1 MSIDFDDNSNQP
13 GEAKPS
19 PDEDGKR
26 IPISAAMLA
35 VGGVCLY
42 LLLKHFVFSHISAGQ
57 SDLAVCAIFFLWTW
71 LVYILMR
78 RNRSLPLS
86 QPIPDDAKESEL
98 LSLRAVIDGLP
109 DLIYAKDLK
118 SRFTLANPAQRLFVS
133 GNPNTDLIGLSDF
146 SFFPREN
153 ATSFFNDEQS
163 IIRTGVPVVSQAER
177 TLDREGKD
185 VWISTTKVPFRD
197 KDGHVAGIIGIG
209 RNVTPQKQIEAEL
222 IKSRV
227 QAEAANQ
234 AKSEFLANM
243 SHEIRTP
250 LNGVIGMTELA
261 LDTELTEEQREYL
274 ETVRLSAGTLLNV
287 INDILDFSKIEAGKI
302 EIETADFDLRACV
315 ESTMKTLVNLAEE
328 KGLELLCDIA
338 PEAPPIVR
346 GDSTRLSQMI
356 INLVGNAIKF
366 TLEGQVAVKVDVE
379 AVQGEDTVLHFTVSD
394 TGIGIPED
402 KRKAIFES
410 FTQADASTTR
420 EFGGT
425 GLGLTITSRLAE
437 MMGGKIWVE
446 SEVGRGSEFHFT
458 ARLGAANAPIQP
470 LPLNLPYELMLKARV
485 LVVDDNHTNR
495 FILEKMLARWGMR
508 PNCVDSG
515 EAALIELMSA
525 FNSGDPYRL
534 ILTDKQM
541 PGMDGFTLI
550 EQIRD
555 KQEIAAANVVMMSS
569 GAHRGDMARTQELG
583 LAAYLTKPVRQSE
596 LRDAIA
602 RSFDRRNKS
611 TAPGTATPLK
621 DRRAPDKVTSL
632 NILLAEDNAV
642 NQRLATRLLE
652 KRGHRVTVA
661 NNGHEAIALAE
672 QTSYDL
678 VLMDVQMP
686 LVDGLEATRTI
697 RIREMQTGAHL
708 PIVALTAH
716 AIKGDQ
722 ERCEEAG
729 MDGYLA
735 KPIRPEELD
744 AVLQRYMATLPEEGR
759 TD

>member
-1 MSIDFDDNSNQP
+1 MSINIDDNSNQP
-13 GEAKPS
+13 GEAKPG

-26 IPISAAMLA
+26 IPLYAATLA
-35 VGGVCLY
+35 AGGVCLY
-42 LLLKHFVFSHISAGQ
+42 LLLKHLVFSHISAWQ
-57 SDLAVCAIFFLWTW
+57 SDLVVCAIFLLWAW

-78 RNRSLPLS
+78 RNRPLAQS
-86 QPIPDDAKESEL
+86 QPIPDNAKESEL

-109 DLIYAKDLK
+109 DLIYVKDLQ

-133 GNPNTDLIGLSDF
+133 GNPDTDLIGLSDF

-153 ATSFFNDEQS
+153 ATSFFNDEQE

-177 TLDREGKD
+177 TKDREGKD
-185 VWISTTKVPFRD
+185 VWVLSTKVPFRG
-197 KDGHVAGIIGIG
+197 KDGNVAGIIGIG
-209 RNVTPQKQIEAEL
+209 RNVTAQKQIEAEL

-261 LDTELTEEQREYL
+261 LDTQLTEEQREYL

-302 EIETADFDLRACV
+302 DIETADFDLRACV
-315 ESTMKTLVNLAEE
+315 ESTMKTLVHLAEE

-338 PEAPPIVR
+338 HEAPLIVR

-366 TLEGQVAVKVDVE
+366 TFEGQVAVKVDVE
-379 AVQGEDTVLHFTVSD
+379 AMQGQDTVLHFTVSD
-394 TGIGIPED
+394 TGIGIPKD

-437 MMGGKIWVE
+437 MMGGRIWVE
-446 SEVGRGSEFHFT
+446 SELGKGSEFHFT
-458 ARLGAANAPIQP
+458 ARVGAADAPA
-470 LPLNLPYELMLKARV
+470 LPAQLNLPYELMLKARA

-495 FILEKMLARWGMR
+495 FILERMLTRWGMR
-508 PNCVDSG
+508 PGCVESG
-515 EAALIELMSA
+515 GAALQELMSA

-550 EQIRD
+550 EQVRG
-555 KQEIAAANVVMMSS
+555 KQEIAAANVIMMSS

-583 LAAYLTKPVRQSE
+583 LSAYLTKPVRQSE

-602 RSFDRRNKS
+602 RSFDRRTKS
-611 TAPGTATPLK
+611 IAPGSATSFK
-621 DRRAPDKVTSL
+621 DRRAAEKVTSL

-652 KRGHRVTVA
+652 KRGHRVTLA
-661 NNGHEAIALAE
+661 NNGQEAIALAE

-697 RIREMQTGAHL
+697 RVREKQTGTHQ

-744 AVLQRYMATLPEEGR
+744 AVLQRYMAALLEEES

>member
-1 MSIDFDDNSNQP
+1 
-13 GEAKPS
+13 
-19 PDEDGKR
+19 
-26 IPISAAMLA
+26 
-35 VGGVCLY
+35 
-42 LLLKHFVFSHISAGQ
+42 
-57 SDLAVCAIFFLWTW
+57 
-71 LVYILMR
+71 
-78 RNRSLPLS
+78 
-86 QPIPDDAKESEL
+86 
-98 LSLRAVIDGLP
+98 
-109 DLIYAKDLK
+109 
-118 SRFTLANPAQRLFVS
+118 
-133 GNPNTDLIGLSDF
+133 
-146 SFFPREN
+146 
-153 ATSFFNDEQS
+153 
-163 IIRTGVPVVSQAER
+163 
-177 TLDREGKD
+177 
-185 VWISTTKVPFRD
+185 
-197 KDGHVAGIIGIG
+197 
-209 RNVTPQKQIEAEL
+209 
-222 IKSRV
+222 
-227 QAEAANQ
+227 
-234 AKSEFLANM
+234 
-243 SHEIRTP
+243 
-250 LNGVIGMTELA
+250 
-261 LDTELTEEQREYL
+261 
-274 ETVRLSAGTLLNV
+274 
-287 INDILDFSKIEAGKI
+287 
-302 EIETADFDLRACV
+302 
-315 ESTMKTLVNLAEE
+315 
-328 KGLELLCDIA
+328 
-338 PEAPPIVR
+338 
-346 GDSTRLSQMI
+346 
-356 INLVGNAIKF
+356 
-366 TLEGQVAVKVDVE
+366 
-379 AVQGEDTVLHFTVSD
+379 
-394 TGIGIPED
+394 
-402 KRKAIFES
+402 
-410 FTQADASTTR
+410 
-420 EFGGT
+420 
-425 GLGLTITSRLAE
+425 
-437 MMGGKIWVE
+437 
-446 SEVGRGSEFHFT
+446 
-458 ARLGAANAPIQP
+458 
-470 LPLNLPYELMLKARV
+470 
-485 LVVDDNHTNR
+485 
-495 FILEKMLARWGMR
+495 
-508 PNCVDSG
+508 
-515 EAALIELMSA
+515 
-525 FNSGDPYRL
+525 
-534 ILTDKQM
+534 
-541 PGMDGFTLI
+541 MDGFTLI

>member
-1 MSIDFDDNSNQP
+1 
-13 GEAKPS
+13 
-19 PDEDGKR
+19 
-26 IPISAAMLA
+26 
-35 VGGVCLY
+35 
-42 LLLKHFVFSHISAGQ
+42 
-57 SDLAVCAIFFLWTW
+57 
-71 LVYILMR
+71 
-78 RNRSLPLS
+78 
-86 QPIPDDAKESEL
+86 
-98 LSLRAVIDGLP
+98 
-109 DLIYAKDLK
+109 
-118 SRFTLANPAQRLFVS
+118 
-133 GNPNTDLIGLSDF
+133 
-146 SFFPREN
+146 
-153 ATSFFNDEQS
+153 
-163 IIRTGVPVVSQAER
+163 
-177 TLDREGKD
+177 
-185 VWISTTKVPFRD
+185 
-197 KDGHVAGIIGIG
+197 
-209 RNVTPQKQIEAEL
+209 VTPQKQIEAEL